1 MVSIT
6 WYWRWQKQKEEIQKY
21 PIGYCHI
28 DIAEVATEE
37 GKLRLFVAIDRTCK
51 FAYVELYD
59 KFLRNLITAIPYKIH
74 TIVTDNGI
82 QFINRKQ
89 YQYHDTSHNQLKEY
103 MHCFI
108 NSYLFVKRL
117 KTYSLWKY
125 HAILEK

>member
-1 MVSIT
+1 M
-6 WYWRWQKQKEEIQKY
+6 
-21 PIGYCHI
+21 
-28 DIAEVATEE
+28 
-37 GKLRLFVAIDRTCK
+37 FVAIDRTCK

-103 MHCFI
+103 MYCFI
-108 NSYLFVKRL
+108 NSYNFAKRL
-117 KTYSLWKY
+117 KTLNGLTPYENIMQSWKNNP
-125 HAILEK
+125 EKFMINLN